1 MLSLTDTLKLVAVM
15 VVATM
20 VFIAFLKVSYWIFSA
35 LAFLAG
41 ALIAVFAPIM
51 VVGYIVGAKIKKVL

>member
-1 MLSLTDTLKLVAVM
+1 MLSLTDTIKLVAIM
-15 VVATM
+15 VVVTT
-20 VFIAFLKVSYWIFSA
+20 VLIAFLKVSYWMFSA

-51 VVGYIVGAKIKKVL
+51 VVGYLVGAKIKKAL